1 MRPVTTTTT
10 TTTTVN
16 GSIHQWNSPIPYL
29 FSGLAV
35 MLGLIAFALVI
46 LACSYK
52 KSSSPSSSSSSSSN
66 SSTHAGEK
74 PVRPLPEMEP
84 KIVVIMAGDENP
96 TTGASPNMALHRKRK
111 KSK

>member
-10 TTTTVN
+10 TVD

-52 KSSSPSSSSSSSSN
+52 KSSSSSSSSSSSN
-66 SSTHAGEK
+66 SSTHAGEM

-96 TTGASPNMALHRKRK
+96 TYLAKPVSSSQAQHTEQV
-111 KSK
+111 

>member
-1 MRPVTTTTT
+1 MRPVTTTTTT

-52 KSSSPSSSSSSSSN
+52 KSSSSSSSSSSN

-74 PVRPLPEMEP
+74 PVRPPPEMEP

-96 TTGASPNMALHRKRK
+96 TYLAKPVSSSQAQHTEQV
-111 KSK
+111 